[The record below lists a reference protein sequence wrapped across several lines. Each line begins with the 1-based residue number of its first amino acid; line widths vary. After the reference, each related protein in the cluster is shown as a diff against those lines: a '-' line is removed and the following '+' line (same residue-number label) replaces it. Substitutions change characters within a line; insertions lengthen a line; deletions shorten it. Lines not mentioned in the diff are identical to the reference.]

1 MRKIALIGSYYPRK
15 CGIATFTYDLYNN
28 INKRENLCQ
37 VIAMNDGEN
46 YDYPPEV
53 KFEIKQQKLED
64 YVLAAR
70 FLNKSGVEVV
80 CIQHEFGIFGGK
92 NGNYILELI
101 KRLKMP
107 VVTTLHTILD
117 TPDSNQKHIL
127 RKIAIYSS
135 RVIVMSRMGKRM
147 LCDIYGIDAEKI
159 KIIGHGIP
167 DPHQFIYK
175 NYKEELGLEGKKVLL
190 TFGLLS
196 KSKGIETTLKA
207 LPKVIEQ
214 HKDIVYI
221 VLGASHPHVVKSE
234 GENYRE
240 YLLNL
245 TRELGLSSHVIF
257 IDKFVSQ
264 EELFGFLQMSDIYVI
279 PYLSKK
285 QITSGTLA
293 YAMATDNAIVSTP
306 FWHAEEA
313 LSERKGVFFDFDD
326 SESLSRIINKLLDN
340 QSLLQRYQE
349 KAAEYARQFD
359 WKIVGEKYL
368 ALFNASVQ
376 RKLIRFFKIQ
386 ENEQIS
392 GV

>member
-1 MRKIALIGSYYPRK
+1 
-15 CGIATFTYDLYNN
+15 
-28 INKRENLCQ
+28 
-37 VIAMNDGEN
+37 
-46 YDYPPEV
+46 
-53 KFEIKQQKLED
+53 KQQKLED
-64 YVLAAR
+64 YVLSAR
-70 FLNKSGVEVV
+70 LLNKSGVEVV

-107 VVTTLHTILD
+107 VVTTMHTILD

-135 RVIVMSRMGKRM
+135 RVIVMSKMGKRM

-167 DPHQFIYK
+167 DPNQFIYK

-214 HKDIVYI
+214 PKDV
-221 VLGASHPHVVKSE
+221 VDVLLGASHPHVVKNE

-326 SESLSRIINKLLDN
+326 SESLSRIITKLLDN
-340 QSLLQRYQE
+340 KPLLQRYQE

-368 ALFNASVQ
+368 ALF
-376 RKLIRFFKIQ
+376 
-386 ENEQIS
+386 
-392 GV
+392 

>member
-1 MRKIALIGSYYPRK
+1 MKKIALIGSYFPRK
-15 CGIATFTYDLYNN
+15 CGIATFTYDLYNS
-28 INKRENLCQ
+28 IKQENDCM
-37 VIAMNDGEN
+37 VIAMNDGEK

-53 KFEIKQQKLED
+53 KLEIKQQSLED
-64 YVLAAR
+64 YVTTAK
-70 FLNKSGVEVV
+70 FLNRSGVEVV

-107 VVTTLHTILD
+107 AVTTLHTILD
-117 TPDSNQKHIL
+117 TPDSDQKHVL
-127 RKIAIYSS
+127 RKLAIYSS

-147 LCDIYGIDAEKI
+147 LHDIYGIDSEKI

-167 DPHQFIYK
+167 DPNQFIYK
-175 NYKEELGLEGKKVLL
+175 NYKEELGIEGKKVLM

-196 KSKGIETTLKA
+196 KSKGIETTLRA
-207 LPKVIEQ
+207 LPQIVQQ
-214 HKDIVYI
+214 HKDTVYI
-221 VLGASHPHVVKSE
+221 VLGASHPHVVKHE

-245 TRELGLSSHVIF
+245 TRELGLTSHVIF

-264 EELFGFLQMSDIYVI
+264 EELFGFLQMSDIYII
-279 PYLSKK
+279 PYLSEK

-306 FWHAEEA
+306 FWHAQEA
-313 LSERKGVFFDFDD
+313 LSERKGVFFDFHD
-326 SESLSRIINKLLDN
+326 SNALARIITKLLDN
-340 QSLLQRYQE
+340 KPLLQRYQE

-359 WKIVGEKYL
+359 WKVVGEKYL
-368 ALFNASVQ
+368 ALFNAAVQ

>member
-1 MRKIALIGSYYPRK
+1 MKKIALIGSYFPRK
-15 CGIATFTYDLYNN
+15 CGIATFTYDLYNS
-28 INKRENLCQ
+28 IKQENDCM
-37 VIAMNDGEN
+37 VIAMNDGEK

-53 KFEIKQQKLED
+53 KLEIKQQSLED
-64 YVLAAR
+64 YVTTAK
-70 FLNKSGVEVV
+70 FLNRSGVEVV

-107 VVTTLHTILD
+107 AVTTLHTILD
-117 TPDSNQKHIL
+117 TPDSDQKHVL
-127 RKIAIYSS
+127 RKLAIYSS

-147 LCDIYGIDAEKI
+147 LHDIYGIDSEKI

-167 DPHQFIYK
+167 DPNQFIYK
-175 NYKEELGLEGKKVLL
+175 NYKEELGIEGKKVLM

-196 KSKGIETTLKA
+196 KSKGIETTLRA
-207 LPKVIEQ
+207 LPQIVQQ
-214 HKDIVYI
+214 HKDTVYI
-221 VLGASHPHVVKSE
+221 VLGASHPHVVKHE

-245 TRELGLSSHVIF
+245 TRELGLTSHVIF

-264 EELFGFLQMSDIYVI
+264 EELFGFLQMSDIYII
-279 PYLSKK
+279 PYLSEK

-306 FWHAEEA
+306 FWHAQEA
-313 LSERKGVFFDFDD
+313 LSERKGVFFDFHD
-326 SESLSRIINKLLDN
+326 SDALARIITKLLDN
-340 QSLLQRYQE
+340 KSLLQRYQE

-359 WKIVGEKYL
+359 WKVVGEKYL
-368 ALFNASVQ
+368 ALFNAAVQ

>member
-1 MRKIALIGSYYPRK
+1 MKKIALIGSYFPRK
-15 CGIATFTYDLYNN
+15 CGIATFTYDLYNS
-28 INKRENLCQ
+28 IKQENDCM
-37 VIAMNDGEN
+37 VIAMNDGEK

-53 KFEIKQQKLED
+53 KLEIKQQSLED
-64 YVLAAR
+64 YITTAK
-70 FLNKSGVEVV
+70 FLNRSGVEVV

-117 TPDSNQKHIL
+117 TPDSDQKHVL
-127 RKIAIYSS
+127 RKLAIYSS

-147 LCDIYGIDAEKI
+147 LHDIYGIDAEKI

-167 DPHQFIYK
+167 DPNQFIYK
-175 NYKEELGLEGKKVLL
+175 NYKEELGIEGKKVLM

-196 KSKGIETTLKA
+196 KSKGIETTLRA
-207 LPKVIEQ
+207 LPQIVQQ
-214 HKDIVYI
+214 HKDTVYI
-221 VLGASHPHVVKSE
+221 VLGASHPHVVKHE

-245 TRELGLSSHVIF
+245 TRELGLTSHVIF

-264 EELFGFLQMSDIYVI
+264 EELFGFLQMSDIYII
-279 PYLSKK
+279 PYLSEK

-306 FWHAEEA
+306 FWHAQEA
-313 LSERKGVFFDFDD
+313 LSERKGVFFDFHD
-326 SESLSRIINKLLDN
+326 SNALARIITKLLDN
-340 QSLLQRYQE
+340 KPLLQRYQE

-359 WKIVGEKYL
+359 WKVVGEKYL
-368 ALFNASVQ
+368 ALFNAAVQ

>member
-1 MRKIALIGSYYPRK
+1 MKKIALIGSYFPRK
-15 CGIATFTYDLYNN
+15 CGIATFTYDLYNS
-28 INKRENLCQ
+28 IKQENDCM
-37 VIAMNDGEN
+37 VIAMNDGEK

-53 KFEIKQQKLED
+53 KLEIKQQSLED
-64 YVLAAR
+64 YVTTAK
-70 FLNKSGVEVV
+70 FLNRSGVEVV

-107 VVTTLHTILD
+107 AVTTLHTILD
-117 TPDSNQKHIL
+117 TPDSDQKHVL
-127 RKIAIYSS
+127 RKLAIYSS

-147 LCDIYGIDAEKI
+147 LHDIYGIDSEKI

-167 DPHQFIYK
+167 DPNQFIYK
-175 NYKEELGLEGKKVLL
+175 NYKEELGIEGKKVLM

-196 KSKGIETTLKA
+196 KSKGIETTLRA
-207 LPKVIEQ
+207 LPQIVQQ
-214 HKDIVYI
+214 HKDTVYI
-221 VLGASHPHVVKSE
+221 VLGASHPYVVKHE

-245 TRELGLSSHVIF
+245 TRELGLTSHVIF

-264 EELFGFLQMSDIYVI
+264 EELFGFLQMSDIYII
-279 PYLSKK
+279 PYLSEK

-306 FWHAEEA
+306 FWHAQEA
-313 LSERKGVFFDFDD
+313 LSERKGVFFDFYD
-326 SESLSRIINKLLDN
+326 SDALARIITKLLDN
-340 QSLLQRYQE
+340 KSLLQRYQE

-359 WKIVGEKYL
+359 WKVVGEKYL
-368 ALFNASVQ
+368 ALFNAAVQ